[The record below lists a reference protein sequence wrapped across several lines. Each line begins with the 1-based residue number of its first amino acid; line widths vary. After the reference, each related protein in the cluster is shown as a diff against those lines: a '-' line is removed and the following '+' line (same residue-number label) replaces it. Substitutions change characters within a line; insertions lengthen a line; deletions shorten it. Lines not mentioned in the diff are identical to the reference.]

1 VSKSAENGFGAAS
14 RSVLGDGHASG
25 LPQSHLII
33 SLGGLEVC
41 DAGHRL
47 CDEKAAAK
55 IASRASPNALLA
67 VWRAGMATTSPR
79 RGIFREYRWYKTV
92 AVACCLVPS
101 DSHCVIGSWRILRN
115 FRSEVLG
122 TGAEFSPAEGT
133 ANTNKL

>member
-1 VSKSAENGFGAAS
+1 MPVTGYVMKKPQRRLQGGF
-14 RSVLGDGHASG
+14 
-25 LPQSHLII
+25 PQ
-33 SLGGLEVC
+33 
-41 DAGHRL
+41 RL
-47 CDEKAAAK
+47 A
-55 IASRASPNALLA
+55 RP
-67 VWRAGMATTSPR
+67 RAGMVTTSPR

-101 DSHCVIGSWRILRN
+101 DSHCVIGSWRILRD